1 MQVRRQP
8 VFAVVLM
15 LVLAGSLFAANDK
28 EQVYNAPFDKV
39 WAATV
44 KAANEKFTLIHSEK
58 ESGVLSFETGT
69 STTSYGFTVGV
80 SVTKLADDKT
90 KVTVNAQKKRAQV
103 AWGAGD
109 RIAKKFF
116 DAVEENLKSNP
127 AGSGE

>member
-1 MQVRRQP
+1 
-8 VFAVVLM
+8 
-15 LVLAGSLFAANDK
+15 
-28 EQVYNAPFDKV
+28 
-39 WAATV
+39 
-44 KAANEKFTLIHSEK
+44 
-58 ESGVLSFETGT
+58 
-69 STTSYGFTVGV
+69 VGV

-90 KVTVNAQKKRAQV
+90 KVTVNAQRKRAQV